1 MDTVAGFPCFEVQFT
16 REGQPFD
23 RGETDAFLAGLSAT
37 GATDLLVMSHGW
49 NNDIGEARQLYRGWL
64 QNLRAHLDAGT
75 VPGVAGRRFAAL
87 ALFWPSKKFT
97 DRELIAGGAASVD
110 DAAQAELVARL
121 RSLRGFFDHPEAD
134 ARLDAAVAL
143 VPRLEIS
150 EEARDEFGR
159 LLASLAPPPAEGPEA
174 EDVDGRDRLAGWTGD
189 ELVRELAAP
198 PAPTVGGGDGLEGG
212 AAGMDDMGG
221 AGGLDAAG
229 GADGGAAGLG
239 SLFGGVVDGARNLA
253 NLVTYYQMKNRA
265 GLVGTGGVAPLLDT
279 VRERFP
285 AVRIHLVGH
294 SFGGR
299 LVTAAAAGMKA
310 SDPAPV
316 ASMTLLQAAFS
327 HYGFADNYHET
338 GNPGFFRAVVTE
350 RKVRGPVVISHTR
363 RDSAVGLAY
372 ALASRL
378 AGQQAAALG
387 DENDMF
393 GGIGSNGAQD
403 TPERVAGTLLPPGTA
418 YAFQA
423 GRLHNLKGDAFI
435 SGHSDV
441 ANPATAWAILSAVA
455 TT

>member
-23 RGETDAFLAGLSAT
+23 RAETDALLAGLSGA

-49 NNDIGEARQLYRGWL
+49 NNDIEEARQLYRGWL
-64 QNLRAHLDAGT
+64 QNLRAHLDAGSF
-75 VPGVAGRRFAAL
+75 PGVAGRRFVAL
-87 ALFWPSKKFT
+87 AVFWPSKKFT

-121 RSLRGFFDHPEAD
+121 QTLKGFFDHPEAD
-134 ARLDAAVAL
+134 ARLDGAIAL
-143 VPRLEIS
+143 VPRLENS
-150 EEARDEFGR
+150 EQARDEFGR
-159 LLASLAPPPAEGPEA
+159 LLASLAPPPADGPEA

-198 PAPTVGGGDGLEGG
+198 PALTVGGDGAEGG
-212 AAGMDDMGG
+212 AAGLDDLGG
-221 AGGLDAAG
+221 AGGLD
-229 GADGGAAGLG
+229 DGGAAGLG

-265 GLVGTGGVAPLLDT
+265 GLVGAGGVAPLLDR
-279 VRERFP
+279 VRTQSP
-285 AVRIHLVGH
+285 GIRIHLVGH

-299 LVTAAAAGMKA
+299 LVAAAAAGMKA
-310 SDPAPV
+310 SSPAPV

-327 HYGFADNYHET
+327 HYGFADNYHQT
-338 GNPGFFRAVVTE
+338 GKPGFFRGVVTD
-350 RKVRGPVVISHTR
+350 RKVAGPVVISHTR

-393 GGIGSNGAQD
+393 GGMGSNGAQD

-418 YAFQA
+418 YSFQP
-423 GRLHNLKGDAFI
+423 GRLHNLRGDAFI

-455 TT
+455 AT

>member
-23 RGETDAFLAGLSAT
+23 RGETDAFLAGLSGA

-49 NNDIGEARQLYRGWL
+49 NNNIEEARQLYRGWL
-64 QNLRAHLDAGT
+64 QNLRVHLDAGT
-75 VPGVAGRRFAAL
+75 VPGVAGRRFVAL
-87 ALFWPSKKFT
+87 AVFWPSKKFT

-121 RSLRGFFDHPEAD
+121 QSLKGFFDHPEAD
-134 ARLDAAVAL
+134 ARLDQAILL
-143 VPRLEIS
+143 VPRLETS
-150 EEARDEFGR
+150 EEARDEFGG
-159 LLASLAPPPAEGPEA
+159 LLASLAPPPAEDPLA
-174 EDVDGRDRLAGWTGD
+174 QDVDGLDRLPGWTGD
-189 ELVRELAAP
+189 ELVREMAAP
-198 PAPTVGGGDGLEGG
+198 PLLAVADDGDEGG
-212 AAGMDDMGG
+212 AAAMDDMGG
-221 AGGLDAAG
+221 AGGLDGDDG

-239 SLFGGVVDGARNLA
+239 SMFGGLVDGARNLA

-265 GLVGTGGVAPLLDT
+265 GVVGAGGVAPLLDE
-279 VRERFP
+279 VRGRFP
-285 AVRIHLVGH
+285 GIRIHLVGH

-327 HYGFADNYHET
+327 HYGFADNYHGT
-338 GNPGFFRAVVTE
+338 GKPGFFRGVVMDK
-350 RKVRGPVVISHTR
+350 KVAGPVVISHTR

-378 AGQQAAALG
+378 AGQHASGLG

-403 TPERVAGTLLPPGTA
+403 TPERVAGALLPPGTA
-418 YAFQA
+418 YSFQP

-455 TT
+455 AT